1 MGNILND
8 SSKNP
13 DILENVM
20 LLPASFRDPSGFI
33 FKRDDVLYRQVNQVN
48 KHNYDLLMNSG
59 LYDHLIESGLLVRHR
74 EATDTG
80 WATSK
85 AYKIICP
92 ERIRY
97 ISYPYEWCFNQIKD
111 AALLTLDI
119 ELIALAHDMTLKDA
133 SAYNIQFDRGRP
145 VMIDTLSFEKY
156 VEGRPWSAYRQFCQH
171 FLATLALM
179 SKTDIR
185 LNKLLLAYIDGIP
198 LDLASSL
205 LPRSSWFKIGLFIH
219 LHIHA
224 KTQKKYSVTESTSFN
239 NKKGARFVRK
249 TALLEILK
257 SLRKSIVQLECQFEG
272 TEWGN
277 YYAATNYADSAAH
290 AKQALVHQFLEKTQA
305 SGVWDLGGNTGVY
318 SRIATTMGI
327 PTVCFDIDPA
337 AVDFNYQQV
346 RQKKEELLLPLLL
359 DLTNPSPGLGWEGR
373 ERDPFIKRGPVDCVM
388 ALALIHH
395 LAISNNLPFDKI
407 ASFFSKLCQYL
418 IIEFVPKEDSQV
430 QRLLRSREDIFAQ
443 YDQAC
448 FEFVFSKYFKIICRE
463 PIQNSHRT
471 LYLMQKQKESINR

>member
-1 MGNILND
+1 MGKILND
-8 SSKNP
+8 SNKNA
-13 DILENVM
+13 DSLDNV
-20 LLPASFRDPSGFI
+20 LSSPASFRDPSGFI
-33 FKRDDVLYRQVNQVN
+33 FERNGIIYRQVNQIYQD
-48 KHNYDLLMNSG
+48 NYDLLMNSG
-59 LYDHLIESGLLVRHR
+59 LYDRLIEEGLLVRHR
-74 EATDTG
+74 EVKDIE
-80 WATSK
+80 WATSGANK
-85 AYKIICP
+85 VICP

-133 SAYNIQFDRGRP
+133 SVYNIQFDRGHP

-156 VEGRPWSAYRQFCQH
+156 VEGHPWVAYRQFCQH

-185 LNKLLLAYIDGIP
+185 LNKLFLAYIDGIP

-205 LPRSSWFKIGLFIH
+205 LPRSSWLHAGLLIH

-224 KTQKKYSVTESTSFN
+224 KIQKKYSATESTDSYH
-239 NKKGARFVRK
+239 KREIRPVRK
-249 TALLEILK
+249 AALVEILK
-257 SLRKSIVQLECQFEG
+257 GLRKTVTQLECRFEG
-272 TEWGN
+272 TEWGD
-277 YYAATNYADSAAH
+277 YYTATNYSDVAAQ
-290 AKQALVHQFLEKTQA
+290 AKQALVHQFLEKAQPA
-305 SGVWDLGGNTGVY
+305 GVWDLGGNTGIY
-318 SRIATTMGI
+318 SRIATGMGI

-346 RQKKEELLLPLLL
+346 RQKNETLLLPLLL